1 MFTRLTWLLS
11 PTFWLFIFKTINR
24 NVVSSGESAEKKG
37 FVRQNSSVRTAQRKA
52 VVLLRVGTY
61 GPSDWRHFHL

>member
-24 NVVSSGESAEKKG
+24 NVVSSGESGREEGFRQAELE
-37 FVRQNSSVRTAQRKA
+37 RENRAA
-52 VVLLRVGTY
+52 
-61 GPSDWRHFHL
+61 